1 MLANPAGKCGEKLES
16 QEDVEGQTRL
26 WGRADW
32 RPRKGAGVDASPA
45 PRALVFCK
53 REKAETENRE

>member
-1 MLANPAGKCGEKLES
+1 MSRERQDCGEGLIGGPGKGL
-16 QEDVEGQTRL
+16 VWRL
-26 WGRADW
+26 LR
-32 RPRKGAGVDASPA
+32 V